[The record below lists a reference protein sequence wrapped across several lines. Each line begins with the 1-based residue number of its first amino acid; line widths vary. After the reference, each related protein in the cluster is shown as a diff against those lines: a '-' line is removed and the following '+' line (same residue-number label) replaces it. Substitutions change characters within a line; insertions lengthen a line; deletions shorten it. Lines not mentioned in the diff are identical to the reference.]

1 MLAPSDQLVTA
12 EVVCENVLECL
23 KTSNLNFLI
32 QESPYSVYV
41 TIRKRF
47 LKNSPQ
53 KIPSPKKTEEVL
65 KQRVF
70 YLESLVESFSEENV
84 ALKAD
89 IKNKDIEIKALKQEA
104 TYLANESEFKGIVSA
119 PTIFTYYHRMR
130 LQDQE

>member
-1 MLAPSDQLVTA
+1 MFAPCDQLVTA
-12 EVVCENVLECL
+12 DAVCENVLECL

-70 YLESLVESFSEENV
+70 YLESFVGSLNEENA
-84 ALKAD
+84 ALKD
-89 IKNKDIEIKALKQEA
+89 GIKNKDIEIETLKQEA
-104 TYLANESEFKGIVSA
+104 IYLEN
-119 PTIFTYYHRMR
+119 
-130 LQDQE
+130 